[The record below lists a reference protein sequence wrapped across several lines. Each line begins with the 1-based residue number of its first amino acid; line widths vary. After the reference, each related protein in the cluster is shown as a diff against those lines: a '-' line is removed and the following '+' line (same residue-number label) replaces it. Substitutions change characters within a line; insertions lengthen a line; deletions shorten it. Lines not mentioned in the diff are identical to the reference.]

1 MNVILISLIALGAIG
16 LIGALLLYLVA
27 KQFYVYEDP
36 RVGQVEELLP
46 GANCGGCGFPGC
58 HGMADACVK
67 AKDSKGELGGLFC
80 PVGGNDVMAQ
90 VSEVLGMAAAAAEP
104 KVAVVRCNGNICSRP
119 KVAVFDGAKSCAIA
133 ASTFSGE
140 TACAFGCVG
149 LGDCVKACQF
159 DAIHM
164 NAETGLP
171 EVDEEK
177 CVACGACAKA
187 CPKFVIEIRKK
198 SAMAKAPTA
207 KRVWVSC
214 INKDKG
220 AVARKACAN
229 ACIGCGKCQ
238 KVCKFDAITI
248 ENNVAFIDS
257 EKCKACGMCVA
268 ECPTGA
274 IHATEPVMAVV
285 EKLKAKKAADAQK
298 AKEEAAQ
305 KAAEAAKAKEE
316 AAKAPEPVKVAEPIK
331 VAEKAPEAPKAE

>member
-1 MNVILISLIALGAIG
+1 M
-16 LIGALLLYLVA
+16 A

-67 AKDSKGELGGLFC
+67 AKDATNSLGTLFC
-80 PVGGNDVMAQ
+80 PVGGNDVMAN
-90 VSEVLGMAAAAAEP
+90 VASTLGLEAGSAEP
-104 KVAVVRCNGNICSRP
+104 KLAVVRCNGNICARP
-119 KVAVFDGAKSCAIA
+119 KVAVYDGAKSCAVA
-133 ASTFSGE
+133 AATFSGE
-140 TACAFGCVG
+140 TGCVFGCVG
-149 LGDCVKACQF
+149 LGDCVKSCQF

-164 NAETGLP
+164 NVETGLP
-171 EVDEEK
+171 EVDETK

-198 SAMAKAPTA
+198 SSMKSPTP

-214 INKDKG
+214 VNKDKG
-220 AVARKACAN
+220 ATARKACSS

-238 KVCKFDAITI
+238 KVCKFEAITV
-248 ENNVAFIDS
+248 ENNVALIDN
-257 EKCKACGMCVA
+257 EKCKACGMCVS

-274 IHATEPVMAVV
+274 IHATEPVMIVV
-285 EKLKAKKAADAQK
+285 EKLKAKKAADAAK

-305 KAAEAAKAKEE
+305 KAAEAKAAAEAAPAPTAEAVPSDAKATTGVKAEPSAKKATKPAASATEKPSAKEE
-316 AAKAPEPVKVAEPIK
+316 KIAE
-331 VAEKAPEAPKAE
+331 

>member
-1 MNVILISLIALGAIG
+1 MNLILIALIALGAIG
-16 LIGALLLYLVA
+16 LVGSLLLFGVA
-27 KQFYVYEDP
+27 KKFYVYEDP

-67 AKDSKGELGGLFC
+67 AKDADNSLGSLLC
-80 PVGGNDVMAQ
+80 PVGG
-90 VSEVLGMAAAAAEP
+90 SEVMEKVAGVLGLEAGAAEP
-104 KVAVVRCNGNICSRP
+104 KLAVVRCNGNICARP

-133 ASTFSGE
+133 AATFSGE
-140 TACAFGCVG
+140 TNCAFGCVG

-171 EVDEEK
+171 EVDEDK

-220 AVARKACAN
+220 AAARKACAN
-229 ACIGCGKCQ
+229 ACIGCAKCQ
-238 KVCKFDAITI
+238 KVCKFEAITV
-248 ENNVAFIDS
+248 EGNVAFIDN
-257 EKCKACGMCVA
+257 EKCKACGMCVS

-274 IHATEPVMAVV
+274 IHATAPVMAVV
-285 EKLKAKKAADAQK
+285 EKLKAKKEAEKKAAA
-298 AKEEAAQ
+298 EAAAAA
-305 KAAEAAKAKEE
+305 KAAEAT
-316 AAKAPEPVKVAEPIK
+316 V
-331 VAEKAPEAPKAE
+331 APEAPKA